1 MPSESLMD
9 FILSCLEKTI
19 FYSDSGF
26 YTVGPVRLE
35 RSGKAFVDFIGS
47 SPARKN
53 KRFCFSLAYSK
64 NSLTG
69 GTPRKLVRHHR
80 SDVRKT

>member
-35 RSGKAFVDFIGS
+35 RSGKAFLPTEATGS
-47 SPARKN
+47 PIPI
-53 KRFCFSLAYSK
+53 
-64 NSLTG
+64 TG
-69 GTPRKLVRHHR
+69 DELVTT
-80 SDVRKT
+80 K

>member
-35 RSGKAFVDFIGS
+35 RSGKAFF
-47 SPARKN
+47 
-53 KRFCFSLAYSK
+53 
-64 NSLTG
+64 
-69 GTPRKLVRHHR
+69 H
-80 SDVRKT
+80 